1 MYATVAHGGL
11 AVAVQHNSQLAAAAA
26 NVSSAVS
33 VKLCVRDVQQ
43 SIAWRCSGCVFV
55 CLISG
60 RHPFMIAVS
69 ADACMQLH
77 RHTTH

>member
-1 MYATVAHGGL
+1 VYATVAHGGL

-43 SIAWRCSGCVFV
+43 SIAWRCSGYSV
-55 CLISG
+55 CLC
-60 RHPFMIAVS
+60 VS
-69 ADACMQLH
+69 YLGG
-77 RHTTH
+77 THS